1 MQSRVYHTYAHAGQ
15 QVLAS
20 LLRAPKVGAHRV
32 ELVLGGVQGLRGP
45 VGDGAR
51 LHAGTLE
58 QTVAVAIATHTTGP
72 RSARAASL
80 RGCERV
86 HQPLLQ
92 PYLCGM
98 MRWLDTEPAPA
109 LSPKIITL
117 LGSPPV
123 TTSVGHDA
131 VRHAHRPATRH
142 PFARTERSD
151 VLLHP
156 LHGQALVLEAG
167 ITRGMSRIL
176 DMSTA
181 GKSVSE
187 WGKTLGQS

>member
-32 ELVLGGVQGLRGP
+32 ELVLGGVQRLRSP

-123 TTSVGHDA
+123 TTRVGHDA
-131 VRHAHRPATRH
+131 VRTCPPTRD
-142 PFARTERSD
+142 PPPICAYRTQRCSAS
-151 VLLHP
+151 P
-156 LHGQALVLEAG
+156 
-167 ITRGMSRIL
+167 TSW
-176 DMSTA
+176 T
-181 GKSVSE
+181 SV
-187 WGKTLGQS
+187 GLGGRRYPWNE

>member
-1 MQSRVYHTYAHAGQ
+1 MVGYGAGAST
-15 QVLAS
+15 LAEDHHV
-20 LLRAPKVGAHRV
+20 VGVATCDN
-32 ELVLGGVQGLRGP
+32 VLGTMQ
-45 VGDGAR
+45 
-51 LHAGTLE
+51 
-58 QTVAVAIATHTTGP
+58 
-72 RSARAASL
+72 
-80 RGCERV
+80 
-86 HQPLLQ
+86 
-92 PYLCGM
+92 
-98 MRWLDTEPAPA
+98 
-109 LSPKIITL
+109 
-117 LGSPPV
+117 LG
-123 TTSVGHDA
+123 
-131 VRHAHRPATRH
+131 HAHRPATRH